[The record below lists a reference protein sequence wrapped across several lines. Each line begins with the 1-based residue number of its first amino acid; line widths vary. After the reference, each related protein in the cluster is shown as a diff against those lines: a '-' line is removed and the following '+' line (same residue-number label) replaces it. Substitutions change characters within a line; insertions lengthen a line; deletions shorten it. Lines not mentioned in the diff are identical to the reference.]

1 MTDGRKRFQEF
12 SEVWDDGGYLGLL
25 KHDLRNPDGIGIAG
39 FSPGEISAVLFK
51 PMKQSLL
58 DSFYPEDGDH

>member
-1 MTDGRKRFQEF
+1 MNRRKGLQKSLVIR
-12 SEVWDDGGYLGLL
+12 DNRGHLGLL
-25 KHDLRNPDGIGIAG
+25 EHALRNPDSIGITG

-51 PMKQSLL
+51 PMKQKVL